1 VLQHY
6 RVNKN
11 EENMDVQ
18 FKDTSTSMA
27 TALENTSK
35 AVGENVTLRELL
47 ELVGEQGLLLFCS
60 LLTVP
65 FMLPVSIPG
74 ISTAF
79 GVVIILIG
87 VGVTLNRVPWLPE
100 RLMNRSI
107 AREHLTPALEQGA
120 KIFRRLERWLK
131 PRLEQMTTGV
141 FVNRLNGIALTFAG
155 ILLLFPLSF
164 VPFSNT
170 LPALA
175 ILLLT
180 FGMLERD
187 GYFIVAGYGMV
198 IATVIYFVGL
208 ALLVVIGG
216 QTLLLS

>member
-1 VLQHY
+1 
-6 RVNKN
+6 
-11 EENMDVQ
+11 MDVQ